1 MDGRE
6 TTPFYEWGF
15 FFNKEAAGSRGR
27 FWRGKQPNAAP
38 KGAAFGEREEKKIDE
53 KSQVRAA
60 RAFSKRSKASFR
72 FAMELE

>member
-1 MDGRE
+1 MEIFLQQKATRKQWAILG
-6 TTPFYEWGF
+6 
-15 FFNKEAAGSRGR
+15 
-27 FWRGKQPNAAP
+27 GKPNAAP
-38 KGAAFGEREEKKIDE
+38 EGAALGEREEKGIDE